1 MNTKEITTREIEEKI
16 IQILSR
22 ELVSIRELSRRL
34 NVRRDLLTG
43 YLEALKNSG
52 ILEFYKVGKANVYVV
67 KRCKNER

>member
-52 ILEFYKVGKANVYVV
+52 ILEF
-67 KRCKNER
+67 